1 MSDERTGVDRVLDWV
16 VPVRLS
22 GKRMS
27 VEVERG
33 VNIMLSLILLAT
45 VPYHAISKTLEVL
58 PPDATDSV
66 VWTKFSLYLLCD
78 IVVYIGII
86 TGVLLMKPYMLELIE
101 IIEQF
106 VNKKTEVSDKDPLIQ
121 EVVPMVTVEPTS
133 VSLPISS
140 DPVEGISEPESEIPT
155 SLVQEPE
162 LQKINTY
169 LSSAINEPALKAFIK
184 ANPNRF
190 SSGEDMA
197 IFYFLMTDKNYIR
210 TSKKDFH
217 TFISSLIDC
226 VGYTQLSKAC
236 AKVKSIL
243 HDKWHD
249 ANEEMVNKYQDLWE
263 DLRYLYSIKVE
274 TFRMRLHSLRIS
286 FP

>member
-1 MSDERTGVDRVLDWV
+1 MSNERTGVDRVLDWV

-33 VNIMLSLILLAT
+33 VKIMLSLILLAT
-45 VPYHAISKTLEVL
+45 IPYHAISKTLDVL

-86 TGVLLMKPYMLELIE
+86 AGVLLLKPLILELIE

-106 VNKKTEVSDKDPLIQ
+106 IKKKTETSDGDSLIQ
-121 EVVPMVTVEPTS
+121 EVVPMVTVEPTQ
-133 VSLPISS
+133 VSLPIS
-140 DPVEGISEPESEIPT
+140 PIERISEPESEIPT
-155 SLVQEPE
+155 SLTQTPE
-162 LQKINTY
+162 SQRTNTY

-184 ANPNRF
+184 ANSNRF
-190 SSGEDMA
+190 CSGEDMA

-217 TFISSLIDC
+217 IFISSLIDC
-226 VGYTQLSKAC
+226 VGYTQLSNAC
-236 AKVKSIL
+236 AKVKPIL
-243 HDKWHD
+243 NDKWHD
-249 ANEEMVNKYQDLWE
+249 AYEDVMNKYQNLSK
-263 DLRYLYSIKVE
+263 SISTYIK
-274 TFRMRLHSLRIS
+274 
-286 FP
+286 

>member
-1 MSDERTGVDRVLDWV
+1 MLDWV

-33 VNIMLSLILLAT
+33 LKIMLSLILLAT
-45 VPYHAISKTLEVL
+45 IPYHAISKTLDVL

-78 IVVYIGII
+78 IIVYVGIVA
-86 TGVLLMKPYMLELIE
+86 GVLLLKPFVLELIE
-101 IIEQF
+101 IIEEF
-106 VNKKTEVSDKDPLIQ
+106 VKKKTETNDEKSLIQ
-121 EVVPMVTVEPTS
+121 EIVPMVIVEPTQ
-133 VSLPISS
+133 VSLPIS
-140 DPVEGISEPESEIPT
+140 PIERISEPESEIPT
-155 SLVQEPE
+155 SLTQTPE
-162 LQKINTY
+162 SQRTNTY

-197 IFYFLMTDKNYIR
+197 IFYLLMTGKSYIG

-217 TFISSLIDC
+217 NFISSLIDC
-226 VGYTQLSKAC
+226 VGYTQLSNAC

-263 DLRYLYSIKVE
+263 DLRIFILN
-274 TFRMRLHSLRIS
+274 
-286 FP
+286 

>member
-1 MSDERTGVDRVLDWV
+1 MCGERTGVDRVLDWV

-22 GKRMS
+22 GKSMS

-33 VNIMLSLILLAT
+33 VKIMLSLILLAT
-45 VPYHAISKTLEVL
+45 IPYHTINKTLDVL

-66 VWTKFSLYLLCD
+66 VWAKFNLYLLCD

-86 TGVLLMKPYMLELIE
+86 AGVLLMKPYMMELIE

-121 EVVPMVTVEPTS
+121 EVVPMVTIEPIRI
-133 VSLPISS
+133 SLPISS
-140 DPVEGISEPESEIPT
+140 NPVERISEPEFELPT
-155 SLVQEPE
+155 SLTQEQE
-162 LQKINTY
+162 SQETNTY

-184 ANPNRF
+184 AHPNRF

-197 IFYFLMTDKNYIR
+197 IFYFLMTDKNYIG

-226 VGYTQLSKAC
+226 VGYTQLSNAC
-236 AKVKSIL
+236 AKVKQIL
-243 HDKWHD
+243 NDKWHD
-249 ANEEMVNKYQDLWE
+249 ANEDMMNKYQ
-263 DLRYLYSIKVE
+263 
-274 TFRMRLHSLRIS
+274 SLQNDVNFQKKGCFLGS
-286 FP
+286 LEWSS

>member
-1 MSDERTGVDRVLDWV
+1 MLDWV

-22 GKRMS
+22 GKMMS

-33 VNIMLSLILLAT
+33 VKIMLSLILLAT
-45 VPYHAISKTLEVL
+45 IPYHAISKTLDVL

-78 IVVYIGII
+78 IIVYVGVVAGF
-86 TGVLLMKPYMLELIE
+86 LLLKSFVLELIE
-101 IIEQF
+101 IIEELI
-106 VNKKTEVSDKDPLIQ
+106 NKKTETSDKDSLIQ
-121 EVVPMVTVEPTS
+121 EVVPMVTIEPTQ

-140 DPVEGISEPESEIPT
+140 ERVERISEPESEIPT
-155 SLVQEPE
+155 SLTHAPE
-162 LQKINTY
+162 SQKTNTY
-169 LSSAINEPALKAFIK
+169 LSSAIDEPALKAFIK
-184 ANPNRF
+184 VHPNRF

-197 IFYFLMTDKNYIR
+197 ICYLLMTEKSYIG

-217 TFISSLIDC
+217 NFISSLIDC
-226 VGYTQLSKAC
+226 VGYTQLSNAC

-249 ANEEMVNKYQDLWE
+249 ANQDMMNKYQSIQKDLQ
-263 DLRYLYSIKVE
+263 LFIVQK
-274 TFRMRLHSLRIS
+274 
-286 FP
+286 